1 MDDPASFGPWLRER
15 RRARDLSREELARRV
30 GCAVVTVK
38 KIETGERRP
47 SRQIAELILDVL
59 AVPPEERSAIV
70 RLARATPSPAGPV
83 PQSPPLSPADL
94 ALEDLSGRAIRGY
107 ALHQRIG
114 AGGFGVVYRAEQPG
128 VGRAVAIKI
137 ILPQYANH
145 PEFIRRFEAEAQ
157 IIARLEHP
165 HIIPLYDYWRE
176 PGGAYLVLRYVSGGT
191 LHTTLQRA
199 PLPLDVSARLL
210 DQIGAAL
217 SVAHRASVI
226 HRDLKPSNILLDGD
240 GNAYLADFG
249 IAKDLGNAALASQTQ
264 PGAIIGSA
272 AYLSPEQVKDEPVTP
287 RSDIY
292 SLGIML
298 YELLTGTQPFQAP
311 TPAQLVQ
318 KQINEP
324 LPPLRARRPDLP
336 EALDAVIQRATAK
349 NPADRY
355 PDVLTLVADFRVAVS
370 SPLSV
375 VLGNRA
381 LGKEQRTTDD
391 GQRTAVLDLPDLVN
405 PYKGLRPFTEADAAN
420 FFGRDA
426 LVARLLERMAE
437 ESVVSSPLSVA
448 EDHGPRTTDHGP
460 RTNPRFL
467 AVVGPSGSGKS
478 SVVRAGLLPALR
490 RGGVPGSERWFVAEL
505 VPGAHPLEELELALL
520 RLAADRPA
528 NLAEQLARDERG
540 LLRAARLILPPD
552 DESELLLVID
562 QFEEL
567 FTLIEDETARAH
579 FLASLVA
586 AVTDTRSRIRVVI
599 TLRADFY
606 DRPLLYTALG
616 ELIRART
623 EVILP
628 LTADDLE
635 QAIASPARR
644 AGLALEPGLV
654 AAIVKDVGEQ
664 PGALPLLQYALTEL
678 FERRDGRTLTLAAY
692 RESGSVS
699 GALARRAD
707 EIYAGLTEQQ
717 QEATR
722 QLFLRL
728 ISLGEGTEDT
738 RRRVRVSEFGIRG
751 SGVREKPITPY
762 SEPRIPNSMQHVLDT
777 YGRYRLL
784 TFDRDPLTR
793 GPTVEVAHE
802 ALIRT
807 WGRLREWLDTSRET
821 LRVQRRLAA
830 TAADWIAAGRDASF
844 LATGARLVQFE
855 GLGYSNLAL
864 NVEELAYLDAS
875 IAAREV
881 QRTQEEGVRQRE
893 LAQAQALAAEQQR
906 RAEAERQR
914 AEEQTR
920 ASKRLRRRAVWL
932 AAAAVLALGAALFAG
947 LQRQQATIQAANA
960 ERQASLALAR
970 QIVVQILNLAGNQ
983 LDLRLLLSAE
993 VTRRADI
1000 REARASLFDAL
1011 ERTSHLSSYLRHHTD
1026 RVWSVAF
1033 SPDGKILASGSDD
1046 QTIILWDVA
1055 THRPIGLP
1063 LSGHTSPVNS
1073 VAFSPDGK
1081 LLASGSDDQ
1090 TIILWD
1096 VATHQPLGLP
1106 LTGHA
1111 SWVRSVAFSP
1121 DGKTLASGSHDKT
1134 IILWDVAT
1142 HRPIGA
1148 PLQGHTDWV
1157 RSVAFSPDG
1166 KTLASGSNDKTIILW
1181 DVATH
1186 QPLGLPL
1193 TDYTSVVNSVAFSP
1207 DGRLLASDGNDKTI
1221 ILWDVATHR
1230 PIGAPLQGHTDWVRS
1245 VVFSPDG
1252 RTLASSSKD
1261 QTVRLWDVATR
1272 QPLGSPL
1279 AGHTDVV
1286 WSVAFSPDGKTLA
1299 SGAGD
1304 KTIIMWDLATDP
1316 LHGPSLTGHTAWA
1329 TSVAF
1334 SPDGKRLASGS
1345 YDTTAMLWDIATR
1358 QPLGPPLRGH
1368 TYYVTSVA
1376 FSPDGKT
1383 LATSS
1388 DDKTVMLWDVASG
1401 QPLRSPLT
1409 GHTGEVAIVAF
1420 SPDGKTLASGSIDMT
1435 ARLWDV
1441 ATHQPLGPPLTRHT
1455 GAVYSLAFSPDGKL
1469 LATGSEDTTV
1479 ILWDVVTRQPLGP
1492 PLTGHTGAVYSVAF
1506 SPDGKLLASGS
1517 ETTIMFWDVA
1527 TRQPL
1532 GPPLTGHT
1540 GPVFSVAFSPDGK
1553 LLASGS
1559 EDGTVILWDVATRQ
1573 PLGPPLAGHTV
1584 AHGNGSV
1591 AFSPDGKTLASASD
1605 DRSVVLWD
1613 ISLESWQAR
1622 ACQIAN
1628 RNLTQAEWN
1637 QFIGADIPYQ
1647 RTCPDLPAGA
1657 DATPAA
1663 PTR

>member
-59 AVPPEERSAIV
+59 AIPPEERSAIV
-70 RLARATPSPAGPV
+70 RLARAMPAPAIPA
-83 PQSPPLSPADL
+83 PQSPLLSPADL

-114 AGGFGVVYRAEQPG
+114 AGGFGVVYRADQSG

-145 PEFIRRFEAEAQ
+145 PEFIRRFEAEAH

-176 PGGAYLVLRYVSGGT
+176 PGGAYLVMRYVSGGT
-191 LHTTLQRA
+191 LHAALQRA
-199 PLPLDVSARLL
+199 PLPLDASVRLL

-217 SVAHRASVI
+217 SVAHRSSVI
-226 HRDLKPSNILLDGD
+226 HRDLKPSNILLDSD

-249 IAKDLGNAALASQTQ
+249 IAKDLGNADPASQTQ
-264 PGAIIGSA
+264 PGAIVGSA

-292 SLGIML
+292 SLGIVL
-298 YELLTGTQPFQAP
+298 YELLTGVQPFQAP
-311 TPAQLVQ
+311 TPGELIQ
-318 KQINEP
+318 KQINKP

-355 PDVLTLVADFRVAVS
+355 PDVLTLVADFHAVVS

-375 VLGNRA
+375 IHSSEVKDSR
-381 LGKEQRTTDD
+381 QRTTDN
-391 GQRTAVLDLPDLVN
+391 GQQTVVAELPDLAN

-437 ESVVSSPLSVA
+437 DQEQRTNDKEQRHDRPLTTDN
-448 EDHGPRTTDHGP
+448 EQRTT
-460 RTNPRFL
+460 PRFL

-478 SVVRAGLLPALR
+478 SVVRAGLIPALR

-505 VPGAHPLEELELALL
+505 LPGAHPLEELELALL
-520 RLAADRPA
+520 RLAIDRPA

-540 LLRAARLILPPD
+540 LLRAARLILPAD

-567 FTLIEDETARAH
+567 FTLVEDEAARAH

-586 AVTDTRSRIRVVI
+586 AATDARSRIRLVI

-606 DRPLLYTALG
+606 DRPLLYTGLG
-616 ELIRART
+616 ELVRVRT
-623 EVILP
+623 EAILP
-628 LTADDLE
+628 LTADELE
-635 QAIASPARR
+635 QAIASPAQR
-644 AGLALEPGLV
+644 AELALERGLI
-654 AAIVKDVGEQ
+654 AAIVKDVEEQ

-692 RESGSVS
+692 RESGSVA

-707 EIYAGLTEQQ
+707 EIYAGLNEQQ

-738 RRRVRVSEFGIRG
+738 RRRVRRAEFLTTFNVTTDTHEDISDLRGLRELSELRG
-751 SGVREKPITPY
+751 FEDGDRAIDAVID
-762 SEPRIPNSMQHVLDT
+762 L

-784 TFDRDPLTR
+784 TFDRDPITR

-802 ALIRT
+802 ALIRS
-807 WGRLREWLDTSRET
+807 WARLRTWLDISRES
-821 LRVQRRLAA
+821 LRVHRRLAA
-830 TAADWIAAGRDASF
+830 AAADWIAGGRDASF
-844 LATGARLVQFE
+844 LAGGARLMQFE

-864 NVEELAYLDAS
+864 NIEELAYLDAS

-881 QRTQEEGVRQRE
+881 QHTQQEVARQRE

-920 ASKRLRRRAVWL
+920 ASKRLRLRAVWL
-932 AAAAVLALGAALFAG
+932 AAVAALALGAALFAG

-960 ERQASLALAR
+960 ERQARLALAR

-983 LDLRLLLSAE
+983 IDLRLLLSAE

-1000 REARASLFDAL
+1000 REAKASLFDAL

-1026 RVWSVAF
+1026 GVRSVAF

-1046 QTIILWDVA
+1046 RTIILWDVA
-1055 THRPIGLP
+1055 THRPLGLP

-1073 VAFSPDGK
+1073 VAFGPDGK
-1081 LLASGSDDQ
+1081 ILASGSYDR

-1096 VATHQPLGLP
+1096 VATHRPLGLP
-1106 LTGHA
+1106 LSGHT
-1111 SWVRSVAFSP
+1111 SPVNSVAFGP
-1121 DGKTLASGSHDKT
+1121 DGKILASGSYDRT

-1166 KTLASGSNDKTIILW
+1166 KILASGSD
-1181 DVATH
+1181 
-1186 QPLGLPL
+1186 
-1193 TDYTSVVNSVAFSP
+1193 
-1207 DGRLLASDGNDKTI
+1207 DKTI

-1230 PIGAPLQGHTDWVRS
+1230 RFGAPLQGHTDGLRS
-1245 VVFSPDG
+1245 VAFSPDG
-1252 RTLASSSKD
+1252 RMLASSSKD
-1261 QTVRLWDVATR
+1261 QTVRLWDVATG
-1272 QPLGSPL
+1272 QPLGPPL
-1279 AGHTDVV
+1279 IGHTDVV

-1316 LHGPSLTGHTAWA
+1316 LHGPSLTGHTDWV

-1334 SPDGKRLASGS
+1334 SPNGKRLASGS
-1345 YDTTAMLWDIATR
+1345 YDTTVRLWDIATRQPLVPPLSGHTSPVNSVAFSPDGKILASGSDDRTIILWDLATR

-1368 TYYVTSVA
+1368 T
-1376 FSPDGKT
+1376 
-1383 LATSS
+1383 
-1388 DDKTVMLWDVASG
+1388 
-1401 QPLRSPLT
+1401 
-1409 GHTGEVAIVAF
+1409 GEVPIVAF

-1441 ATHQPLGPPLTRHT
+1441 ATRQPLGSPLTGHT
-1455 GAVYSLAFSPDGKL
+1455 AIVTSVAFSPDGKT
-1469 LATGSEDTTV
+1469 LASTSEDKTV
-1479 ILWDVVTRQPLGP
+1479 RLWDVATRQPLGS

-1506 SPDGKLLASGS
+1506 SPDGKTLASGG
-1517 ETTIMFWDVA
+1517 ETTIMLWDVA

-1532 GPPLTGHT
+1532 GSPLTGHT
-1540 GPVFSVAFSPDGK
+1540 GAVYSVTFSPDGK

-1559 EDGTVILWDVATRQ
+1559 ADRTVILWDVATRQ
-1573 PLGPPLAGHTV
+1573 PLGPPLTGHTV

-1591 AFSPDGKTLASASD
+1591 AFSPDGKTLASAGD

-1622 ACQIAN
+1622 ACRIAN

-1657 DATPAA
+1657 DVPPAA
-1663 PTR
+1663 PVR

>member
-70 RLARATPSPAGPV
+70 QLARAMPALVAPA
-83 PQSPPLSPADL
+83 PPSPPLSPADL

-114 AGGFGVVYRAEQPG
+114 AGGFGVVYRADQPG

-191 LHTTLQRA
+191 LHTALQRA
-199 PLPLDVSARLL
+199 PLPLDASARLL

-226 HRDLKPSNILLDGD
+226 HRDLKPSNILLDSD

-249 IAKDLGNAALASQTQ
+249 IAKDLGNAEPASQTQ
-264 PGAIIGSA
+264 PGAIVGSA

-292 SLGIML
+292 SLCIML
-298 YELLTGTQPFQAP
+298 YELLTGVQPFQAP
-311 TPAQLVQ
+311 TPAQLIQ

-324 LPPLRARRPDLP
+324 LPPLRARRLDLP

-355 PDVLTLVADFRVAVS
+355 PDVVNLVADFRAVVN
-370 SPLSV
+370 SPLSLIRSSEV
-375 VLGNRA
+375 KDNR
-381 LGKEQRTTDD
+381 
-391 GQRTAVLDLPDLVN
+391 QRTAGNGQQTVVVELPDLAN

-426 LVARLLERMAE
+426 VVARLLERMAE
-437 ESVVSSPLSVA
+437 DQEQRTKDKEQRHDRPL
-448 EDHGPRTTDHGP
+448 TTDNGQ
-460 RTNPRFL
+460 RTMSRFL

-490 RGGVPGSERWFVAEL
+490 RGGVPGSERWFIAEL
-505 VPGAHPLEELELALL
+505 SPGAHPLDELELALL

-567 FTLIEDETARAH
+567 FTLVEDEAARAH

-586 AVTDTRSRIRVVI
+586 AATDARSRIRVVI

-606 DRPLLYTALG
+606 DRPLLYTGLG

-623 EVILP
+623 EAILP
-628 LTADDLE
+628 LTADELE
-635 QAIASPARR
+635 RTIASPAQR
-644 AGLALEPGLV
+644 AGLALEPGLI

-678 FERRDGRTLTLAAY
+678 FERRDGRPLTLAAD

-707 EIYAGLTEQQ
+707 EIYAGLNEQQ
-717 QEATR
+717 QEAAR

-738 RRRVRVSEFGIRG
+738 RRRVRRAELRTENQEPRTEGEHDVGGSRLTPRVPVLG
-751 SGVREKPITPY
+751 SGGAMDEVIDL
-762 SEPRIPNSMQHVLDT
+762 H
-777 YGRYRLL
+777 GRYRLL
-784 TFDRDPLTR
+784 TFDRDPITR

-802 ALIRT
+802 ALIRS
-807 WGRLREWLDTSRET
+807 WARLRTWLDASRES

-830 TAADWIAAGRDASF
+830 AAADWIAAGRDASF
-844 LATGARLVQFE
+844 LAGGARLVQFE

-875 IAAREV
+875 IAAREA
-881 QRTQEEGVRQRE
+881 QHTQEEVARQRE

-906 RAEAERQR
+906 RAETERQR
-914 AEEQTR
+914 AEEQIR

-932 AAAAVLALGAALFAG
+932 AAVAVLALGAALFAG

-970 QIVVQILNLAGNQ
+970 QIVVQIFNLAGNQ
-983 LDLRLLLSAE
+983 VDLRLLLSAE

-1000 REARASLFDAL
+1000 RETRASLFDAL

-1026 RVWSVAF
+1026 QVRSVAF

-1046 QTIILWDVA
+1046 KTIILWDIA

-1063 LSGHTSPVNS
+1063 LSGHLSR
-1073 VAFSPDGK
+1073 
-1081 LLASGSDDQ
+1081 
-1090 TIILWD
+1090 
-1096 VATHQPLGLP
+1096 
-1106 LTGHA
+1106 
-1111 SWVRSVAFSP
+1111 VRSVGFSRE
-1121 DGKTLASGSHDKT
+1121 GKTLASGSEDKT

-1142 HRPIGA
+1142 HRPFGA

-1166 KTLASGSNDKTIILW
+1166 KTLASSSDKTIILW
-1181 DVATH
+1181 NVATH

-1221 ILWDVATHR
+1221 MLWDVPTHH
-1230 PIGAPLQGHTDWVRS
+1230 PFGAPLQGHTDWVRS
-1245 VVFSPDG
+1245 VAFSPDG
-1252 RTLASSSKD
+1252 KTLASSSKD
-1261 QTVRLWDVATR
+1261 QTVRLWDVATG
-1272 QPLGSPL
+1272 QPLGLPL
-1279 AGHTDVV
+1279 AGHADVV
-1286 WSVAFSPDGKTLA
+1286 WSVAFSPDGKSLA

-1316 LHGPSLTGHTAWA
+1316 LRGPSLTGHTGWM
-1329 TSVAF
+1329 TSAAF
-1334 SPDGKRLASGS
+1334 SPDGKTLASGS
-1345 YDTTAMLWDIATR
+1345 YDRTAMLWDVATR
-1358 QPLGPPLRGH
+1358 QPLGLPLRGH
-1368 TYYVTSVA
+1368 TDNVSSVA

-1388 DDKTVMLWDVASG
+1388 DDKTVILWDVATR
-1401 QPLRSPLT
+1401 QPLGLPLR

-1420 SPDGKTLASGSIDMT
+1420 SPDGKTLATGSLDLT
-1435 ARLWDV
+1435 ARLWD
-1441 ATHQPLGPPLTRHT
+1441 A
-1455 GAVYSLAFSPDGKL
+1455 
-1469 LATGSEDTTV
+1469 
-1479 ILWDVVTRQPLGP
+1479 
-1492 PLTGHTGAVYSVAF
+1492 
-1506 SPDGKLLASGS
+1506 
-1517 ETTIMFWDVA
+1517 A

-1540 GPVFSVAFSPDGK
+1540 AIVTKIGR
-1553 LLASGS
+1553 ASCR
-1559 EDGTVILWDVATRQ
+1559 ERV
-1573 PLGPPLAGHTV
+1573 
-1584 AHGNGSV
+1584 
-1591 AFSPDGKTLASASD
+1591 
-1605 DRSVVLWD
+1605 
-1613 ISLESWQAR
+1613 
-1622 ACQIAN
+1622 
-1628 RNLTQAEWN
+1628 
-1637 QFIGADIPYQ
+1637 
-1647 RTCPDLPAGA
+1647 
-1657 DATPAA
+1657 
-1663 PTR
+1663 